1 MSTSAQILMSEYL
14 SYERFL
20 KLLNDLSLVDKEY
33 DLEASNLK
41 FLLALPEKWDLKATT
56 IIFNYELEDMSSD
69 EICGKLKTHELEM
82 EQRKKRHGGKSK
94 SVALKAVEKA
104 SKEGTV
110 VCCENESFKRK
121 GSSNKIW

>member
-41 FLLALPEKWDLKATT
+41 FLLALPEK
-56 IIFNYELEDMSSD
+56 
-69 EICGKLKTHELEM
+69 
-82 EQRKKRHGGKSK
+82 
-94 SVALKAVEKA
+94 
-104 SKEGTV
+104 
-110 VCCENESFKRK
+110 
-121 GSSNKIW
+121 